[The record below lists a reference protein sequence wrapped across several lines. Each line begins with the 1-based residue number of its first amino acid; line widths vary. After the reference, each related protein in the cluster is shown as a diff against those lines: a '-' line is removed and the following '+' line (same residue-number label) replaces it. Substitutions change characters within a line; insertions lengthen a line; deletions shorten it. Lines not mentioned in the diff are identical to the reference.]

1 MTKKSFLEFHQLD
14 ADTLNAIIAR
24 AEELARAWSLRT
36 MPQCLAGK
44 RLAVI
49 ADDTGWRNTTAFDLG
64 IQAMGGLNI
73 QPPVNFNVRE
83 TTADLAGYL
92 DNWFDILI
100 VRTRS
105 LETLRELDACSKASV
120 INARTTSNHPCET
133 LGDLSY
139 IKRQRGYLEGLKV
152 VCVAP
157 DANILRSWVEAS
169 IALPIDVV
177 QVYPQQ
183 WHVCEERLLNERFRV
198 STDMQELLDADV
210 IITDSWVGDGDPEHL
225 KPFRITASLLDQLK
239 TEAIFL
245 PCPPVERGEE
255 VSDDAMKH
263 ALCQSQAAKAYLLH
277 AQNAL
282 LEWVVS
288 EP

>member
-73 QPPVNFNVRE
+73 QPPSISMFAKQQPIWPAIS
-83 TTADLAGYL
+83 TTGSIFSSSARG
-92 DNWFDILI
+92 
-100 VRTRS
+100 